1 MLFYFFFFKQ
11 KTAYEM
17 RISDWSSDVC
27 SSDLPPVALRAHA
40 ADHEEVAV
48 GIADEI
54 GIDWGAKVERAPE
67 QREVPEAAFQR
78 GLFVHLVLADH
89 RGHQL
94 DGGKDDVD
102 RLAHLGRRLLGQ
114 LFPVGLG
121 EIDHALVAQQGQRHE
136 IGEHTSELQSL
147 MRISY

>member
-1 MLFYFFFFKQ
+1 MEDEAAGLAALPVDALDDVVDLFADAEQ
-11 KTAYEM
+11 
-17 RISDWSSDVC
+17 
-27 SSDLPPVALRAHA
+27 PPVALRAHA

-94 DGGKDDVD
+94 D
-102 RLAHLGRRLLGQ
+102 RS
-114 LFPVGLG
+114 
-121 EIDHALVAQQGQRHE
+121 E
-136 IGEHTSELQSL
+136 EHTSELQTL
-147 MRISY
+147 MRTSYAGFYLQK